1 MVAVLYGAILFAVY
15 GLISVFAD
23 QDVIAETDA
32 GPLVGPVMA
41 FAALCV
47 VFLSVLSG
55 LRPMPGG
62 TPIPVARAI
71 ATGFGVYVIGPAAG
85 AIVYVFGQE
94 QLLSGLHFFVRY
106 LLSPFVFAATVLAII
121 VTLMLPLFARA
132 GSRPR

>member
-1 MVAVLYGAILFAVY
+1 MVAVLYGAVLFATY

-23 QDVIAETDA
+23 QDVIVEQDA
-32 GPLVGPVMA
+32 GPLVGPIMA
-41 FAALCV
+41 FAAVCV

-55 LRPMPGG
+55 LRPTPGG

-71 ATGFGVYVIGPAAG
+71 LTGLAVYVIGPVAG

-106 LLSPFVFAATVLAII
+106 LLSPFVLSATLIAVITL
-121 VTLMLPLFARA
+121 LMLPVIARA
-132 GSRPR
+132 RSGAR